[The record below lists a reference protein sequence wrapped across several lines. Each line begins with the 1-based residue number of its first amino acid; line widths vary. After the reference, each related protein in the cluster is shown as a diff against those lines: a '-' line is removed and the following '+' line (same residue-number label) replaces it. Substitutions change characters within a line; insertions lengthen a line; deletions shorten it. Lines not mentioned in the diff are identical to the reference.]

1 MKEKFLEFYV
11 NKFNCLNSIDGLDL
25 SFIPPIVR
33 RRMSALDKLTLSLIN
48 KTYTDNIQYIVF
60 SSQFGQI
67 DRLLKIISQYK
78 ECKEVSPNTF
88 SGSVHNYSVSF
99 FLLNRQISIPYT
111 SLSAGDKSISM
122 GLLSSVISNYDNVL
136 FCYADINND
145 ECNSLAI
152 NITKKPTTKSQKYKL
167 KLGNSTIEQDKFKD
181 FTDLFSGELTT
192 LKTSDFVI
200 ERVLQ

>member
-1 MKEKFLEFYV
+1 MKENNLEFYV
-11 NKFNCLNSIDGLDL
+11 NKFCCLNSIDGLDL

-33 RRMSALDKLTLSLIN
+33 RRMSSLDKLTLFLLN
-48 KTYTDNIQYIVF
+48 ETYTDNIQYIVF

-67 DRLLKIISQYK
+67 DRLLKIISQYQ

-88 SGSVHNYSVSF
+88 SGSVHNYSVSS

-111 SLSAGDKSISM
+111 SVAAGEESLLM

-136 FCYADINND
+136 FCYADINNG

-152 NITKKPTTKSQKYKL
+152 NLTKKPLPESSKYKL
-167 KLGNSTIEQDKFKD
+167 KLESNSVKQDTFKN
-181 FTDLFSGELTT
+181 FVNLFSGKLTSI
-192 LKTSDFVI
+192 KTPAFTV
-200 ERVLQ
+200 ERVMQ